1 MCKSGICSKDSYLSA
16 QYKRIAARRGRN
28 RAAVAVGHSI
38 LEIIY
43 HMLKNKTS
51 YVDLGINYYDER
63 RKKANINRYVKRLE
77 AMGLTVKIEENV
89 A

>member
-1 MCKSGICSKDSYLSA
+1 
-16 QYKRIAARRGRN
+16 
-28 RAAVAVGHSI
+28 
-38 LEIIY
+38 
-43 HMLKNKTS
+43 MLKNKTS